1 MPKVGDDQT
10 AKLDVS
16 SAAMRSGVNEVIRL
30 SPSASDR
37 LNLLK
42 TSEHLFKA

>member
-16 SAAMRSGVNEVIRL
+16 SAAMRSGVNEVIWP
-30 SPSASDR
+30 SPSASGR
-37 LNLLK
+37 LNFLK
-42 TSEHLFKA
+42 ISECLFKA